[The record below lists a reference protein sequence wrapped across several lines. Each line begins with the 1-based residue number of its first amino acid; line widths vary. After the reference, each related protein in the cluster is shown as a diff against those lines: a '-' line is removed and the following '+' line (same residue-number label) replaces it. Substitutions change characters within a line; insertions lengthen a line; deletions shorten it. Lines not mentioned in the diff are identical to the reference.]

1 VVPDILRPHRR
12 IVALDLLIS
21 TLQRCLDGGICPRR
35 RTLVWG
41 HFRPAVP
48 IRYSARRVFLLPA
61 AEPDVI
67 LAILAAILAAA
78 GVAQAV
84 AGAVLVGRFADPISP
99 LEPRRREQPPIT
111 VLKPLHGAE
120 PLLEQAL
127 ASFCAQDYPA
137 FQIVFGAQDAADPA
151 LAVVARLRARFPRCD
166 IAVVLD
172 PTRHG
177 ANGKVG
183 NLINMLPSARYH
195 ILVIADSDLHV
206 QPDYLTRIADTLAIR
221 GTGLATTLYA
231 GLPDSNRLMQQ
242 LGATQITHS
251 FLPGAMLARAMG
263 RQDCLG
269 ATMALS
275 RDTLAEI
282 GGFQTLLPHL
292 ADDQVL
298 GRQVAALGLAVRL
311 APTVP
316 ATTVPETRFGDLW
329 RHELRWARTIRALE
343 PGPFAVSIL
352 QYPMFWGLLA
362 ILLSRGEVWS
372 FAVFLLAWVGRALA
386 ATWVDRALEPLLV
399 AKPKPG
405 ERLDTGPRPQTVT
418 RRETRPDDLRLEDG
432 WKLSDA
438 ATQGLA
444 FPCPVWLLP
453 LRDLMSVGVM
463 VASFAGRRVEW
474 RGEQLVADTPER
486 PQPSRIT
493 SKDQRPR

>member
-1 VVPDILRPHRR
+1 
-12 IVALDLLIS
+12 
-21 TLQRCLDGGICPRR
+21 
-35 RTLVWG
+35 
-41 HFRPAVP
+41 
-48 IRYSARRVFLLPA
+48 
-61 AEPDVI
+61 VI
-67 LAILAAILAAA
+67 LAILVAVLAAI

-84 AGAVLVGRFADPISP
+84 AGAVLVGRFADAVMP
-99 LEPRRREQPPIT
+99 LETRRREQPPIT

-120 PLLEQAL
+120 PMLEQAL

-151 LAVVARLRARFPRCD
+151 LGVVARLRARFPRCD
-166 IAVVLD
+166 IAVVVD
-172 PTRHG
+172 PARHG
-177 ANGKVG
+177 ANAKVG
-183 NLINMLPSARYH
+183 NLVNMLPSARYGV
-195 ILVIADSDLHV
+195 LVIADSDLHV
-206 QPDYLTRIADTLAIR
+206 QPDYLARIADTLAVR
-221 GTGLATTLYA
+221 GTGLATTLYTGMPA
-231 GLPDSNRLMQQ
+231 ANRLVQQ
-242 LGATQITHS
+242 LGATQITHG
-251 FLPGAMLARAMG
+251 FLPGAVLARAMG

-282 GGFQTLLPHL
+282 GGFQALLPHL

-316 ATTVPETRFGDLW
+316 ATTVPETRFSDLW

-343 PGPFAVSIL
+343 PGPFAASVL
-352 QYPMFWGLLA
+352 QYPLFWSLLA
-362 ILLSRGEVWS
+362 ILLSSGAVWS

-405 ERLDTGPRPQTVT
+405 ERLDRGPRPEAASAL
-418 RRETRPDDLRLEDG
+418 RATRPDDLQLEDG
-432 WKLSDA
+432 WNLSDA

-453 LRDLMSVGVM
+453 LRDIMSVGVM

-486 PQPSRIT
+486 PPLGRTT
-493 SKDQRPR
+493 SKDLRPR

>member
-1 VVPDILRPHRR
+1 M
-12 IVALDLLIS
+12 
-21 TLQRCLDGGICPRR
+21 
-35 RTLVWG
+35 
-41 HFRPAVP
+41 
-48 IRYSARRVFLLPA
+48 
-61 AEPDVI
+61 I
-67 LAILAAILAAA
+67 LAILAAVLAAI

-84 AGAVLVGRFADPISP
+84 AGAVLAGRFADAILP
-99 LEPRRREQPPIT
+99 LEPRRREHPPIT

-166 IAVVLD
+166 IAVAVEAA
-172 PTRHG
+172 RHG
-177 ANGKVG
+177 ANAKVG
-183 NLINMLPSARYH
+183 NLINMLPSARYG

-206 QPDYLTRIADTLAIR
+206 QPDYLTRIADTLAVR

-231 GLPDSNRLMQQ
+231 GLPADNRLVQQ
-242 LGATQITHS
+242 LGATQITHG
-251 FLPGAMLARAMG
+251 FLPGVLLARATG

-275 RDTLAEI
+275 RETLAEI
-282 GGFQTLLPHL
+282 GGFHALVAHL

-316 ATTVPETRFGDLW
+316 ATTVPEKRLGDLW

-343 PGPFAVSIL
+343 PGPFAASVL
-352 QYPMFWGLLA
+352 QYPMFWALLA
-362 ILLSRGEVWS
+362 ILLSGGEVWS
-372 FAVFLLAWVGRALA
+372 FAIFLLAWVGRALA
-386 ATWVDRALEPLLV
+386 ATWVDRSLEPLLV
-399 AKPKPG
+399 ARPKPG
-405 ERLDTGPRPQTVT
+405 ERLDPGPRPQTSP
-418 RRETRPDDLRLEDG
+418 RRQARPDDLRLEDG

-453 LRDLMSVGVM
+453 LRDLMSVAVM
-463 VASFAGRRVEW
+463 VASFAGRGVEW
-474 RGEQLVADTPER
+474 RGEHLVADTPA
-486 PQPSRIT
+486 QPPPGRIT
-493 SKDQRPR
+493 AKDPRPR

>member
-1 VVPDILRPHRR
+1 MVPDILRPHRR
-12 IVALDLLIS
+12 IVALDLLIN

>member
-1 VVPDILRPHRR
+1 MVPDILRPHRR

>member
-1 VVPDILRPHRR
+1 
-12 IVALDLLIS
+12 
-21 TLQRCLDGGICPRR
+21 
-35 RTLVWG
+35 
-41 HFRPAVP
+41 
-48 IRYSARRVFLLPA
+48 
-61 AEPDVI
+61 VI

-343 PGPFAVSIL
+343 PGPFAISIL